1 MANRAVRTS
10 VRRCAWMAVCGL
22 FVAAAPAFGRHPTSD
37 ILNTAAFT
45 AAADLVVSGRVAHVA
60 PTGRTRSVDVAFNQP
75 ENLEVYEATFDIAL
89 VLKGSPPS
97 RRMTFEFLGAP
108 SDSRGTV
115 SGAYRIFFLVRRD
128 NGFAVVDNSFP
139 SVAAAPDATF
149 PPEDVEPIDR
159 VVDLVAP
166 TLVAPTST
174 RAQKLETLWTLAS
187 SHGPRAVEFLRR
199 GVADPDDDI
208 WQRALGM
215 LLALHDTSRLALAED
230 VLMRPERHTSNAA
243 LDVRAGLETGLND
256 PAAVPMLSR
265 LMKSPD
271 ALTRRTAATLLFQVK
286 SPDGVP
292 ALVGGLDDDDPE
304 VRRMSTVGLSAITG
318 EKPSI
323 RLRGDSE
330 AIENYWRA
338 WARQRGLLP

>member
-1 MANRAVRTS
+1 M
-10 VRRCAWMAVCGL
+10 RRCAWMAVCGL

-149 PPEDVEPIDR
+149 HPEDVEPIDR

-256 PAAVPMLSR
+256 PVAIPMLTR
-265 LMKSPD
+265 LMKAPD
-271 ALTRRTAATLLFQVK
+271 ARTREAVVSILGRLR

-292 ALVGGLDDDDPE
+292 ALASGLDDEDSN
-304 VRRMSTVGLSAITG
+304 VRRLAVAALSEITG
-318 EKPSI
+318 EQPPVD
-323 RLRGDSE
+323 LHVDTLDALE
-330 AIENYWRA
+330 AYWRA
-338 WARQRGLLP
+338 WAHQRGLLP